1 MVKAYLY
8 LRVSSPGQVDG
19 SGFDRQED
27 VCRNYATRAGYEIAG
42 VFKEAGVSGVT
53 DETQRPAF
61 QEMMTEI
68 LSNGVKTVIVESMD
82 RLARELRIQET
93 MLIYLAAKGVDLIS
107 ARTDENITQAIKE
120 DPLKKALVQIQGV
133 FAELEKNQLVRRLKK
148 GRERKLAATGRC
160 DGRKPY
166 GQTPEERKVI
176 ERIRAMR
183 RTRRNGS
190 PGMTMQEI
198 CDRLNTERIPTR
210 LGKKWNPAQIHGIL
224 NRGKK
229 QTG

>member
-1 MVKAYLY
+1 MEKAFLY
-8 LRVSSPGQVDG
+8 LRVSSPGQVEG
-19 SGFDRQED
+19 HGFDRQEEA
-27 VCRNYATRAGYEIAG
+27 CRAYAKKAGYEIVG
-42 VFKEAGVSGVT
+42 TFQEEGVSGVT

-61 QEMMTEI
+61 QEMMTDI

-93 MLIYLAAKGVDLIS
+93 LLIYLASKGVDLIS
-107 ARTDENITQAIKE
+107 ARTEENITQAVKD

-133 FAELEKNQLVRRLKK
+133 FAELEKNQLVRRLRK

-166 GQTPEERKVI
+166 GQTPEEKKVI

-183 RTRRNGS
+183 RTRRNGT
-190 PGMTMQEI
+190 PGMTMQAI
-198 CDRLNTERIPTR
+198 CDRLNGEGIPTR
-210 LGKKWNPAQIHGIL
+210 LGKQWFPAQIHGVL

-229 QTG
+229 NG